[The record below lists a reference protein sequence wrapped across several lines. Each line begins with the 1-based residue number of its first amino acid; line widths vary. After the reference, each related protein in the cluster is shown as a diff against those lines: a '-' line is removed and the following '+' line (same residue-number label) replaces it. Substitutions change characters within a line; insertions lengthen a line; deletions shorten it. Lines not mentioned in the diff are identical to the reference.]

1 MTSFADRPTT
11 IAAGSTTL
19 LKAVVK
25 AEARRLMSVTIEI
38 IAKRAGVSPSTVA
51 RALRGDV
58 KGVQERSAQKARE
71 ILRISEEL
79 GYRPNWRARALSKGA
94 TRTVGLL
101 YSNPMWI
108 YEDPMNEIAVS
119 FTQYLQSLEYD
130 LRLIP
135 VSSDQHWKELVYGG
149 AVDAVA
155 FLVNIPE
162 GAEEVV
168 QSGAVP
174 VVLVGTTPIGD
185 APHVGSDNEAGG
197 YLATRHFLGLG
208 HKRIVYYVS
217 DTIRPHHSVQDRRA
231 GYERAMRE
239 AGLAELSST
248 WHFGIDEA
256 MARLLAADRPT
267 AMIGYCHVEALRVTH
282 AAWSQ
287 GLTIPTDLSLIAF
300 NNLPMTQYMTPPL
313 TVVSF
318 DTAEM
323 GRMGAE
329 MLVER
334 IRLGGGGSIDN
345 VVLCQRVI
353 ARGTTAPPP
362 KR

>member
-1 MTSFADRPTT
+1 
-11 IAAGSTTL
+11 
-19 LKAVVK
+19 
-25 AEARRLMSVTIEI
+25 MSITIEI

-58 KGVQERSAQKARE
+58 KGAQERSAQKARE

-79 GYRPNWRARALSKGA
+79 GYRPNWRARALSNGA

-119 FTQYLQSLEYD
+119 FTEYLQSLEYD

-162 GAEEVV
+162 GAEEVAE
-168 QSGAVP
+168 SGAVP
-174 VVLVGTTPIGD
+174 VVLVGVKSTGP
-185 APHVGSDNEAGG
+185 APYVVPDDEAGG
-197 YLATRHFLGLG
+197 YLATRHLLGLG
-208 HKRIVYYVS
+208 HQRIVYYVS
-217 DTIRPHHSVQDRRA
+217 DTIRPHHSVHERRA

-239 AGLAELSST
+239 AGLPELIST

-256 MARLLAADRPT
+256 MARLLGANRPT
-267 AMIGYCHVEALRVTH
+267 AMIGYCHIEALRVTH

-287 GLTIPTDLSLIAF
+287 GLAIPTDLSLIAF
-300 NNLPMTQYMTPPL
+300 NDLPMTQYMTPPL

-323 GRMGAE
+323 GRVGAA

-334 IRLGGGGSIDN
+334 IRLGAGGSIDN

-353 ARGTTAPPP
+353 ARGTTAPPS

>member
-1 MTSFADRPTT
+1 M
-11 IAAGSTTL
+11 G
-19 LKAVVK
+19 
-25 AEARRLMSVTIEI
+25 VTIEV
-38 IAKRAGVSPSTVA
+38 IARRAGVSPSTVA

-58 KGVQERSAQKARE
+58 KGAQERSAQKARE

-119 FTQYLQSLEYD
+119 FTKYLQSLEYD

-135 VSSDQHWKELVYGG
+135 VSEDQHWKQLVYGG

-155 FLVNIPE
+155 FLLNVPS
-162 GAEEVV
+162 GAEEIVDN
-168 QSGAVP
+168 GAVP
-174 VVLVGTTPIGD
+174 VVVIGARSAGN
-185 APHVGSDNEAGG
+185 APFVVSDNVAGG
-197 YLATRHFLGLG
+197 YLATRHLLGLG

-217 DTIRPHHSVQDRRA
+217 DTIRAHYSVHDRQA

-239 AGLAELSST
+239 AGLTELIST

-256 MARLLAADRPT
+256 MGRLLGPNRPT
-267 AMIGYCHVEALRVTH
+267 AMIGYCHIEALRVTH

-287 GLTIPTDLSLIAF
+287 GLAIPTDLSLIAF
-300 NNLPMTQYMTPPL
+300 NDLFMTQFMTPPL

-318 DTAEM
+318 DTSEV
-323 GRMGAE
+323 GRVGAE
-329 MLVER
+329 MLVKR
-334 IRLGGGGSIDN
+334 IRGGPDAAIEN
-345 VVLCQRVI
+345 VVIRQRVI
-353 ARGTTAPPP
+353 ARGTTAPPSKP
-362 KR
+362 

>member
-1 MTSFADRPTT
+1 
-11 IAAGSTTL
+11 
-19 LKAVVK
+19 
-25 AEARRLMSVTIEI
+25 MSVTIDL

-58 KGVQERSAQKARE
+58 KCAQQRSALKASE
-71 ILRISEEL
+71 IRRISEEL
-79 GYRPNWRARALSKGA
+79 GYRANWRARALSKGS

-101 YSNPMWI
+101 YSDPMWI

-119 FTQYLQSLEYD
+119 FTKYLQSLEYD

-135 VSSDQHWKELVYGG
+135 VSADQHWKELVYGG

-162 GAEEVV
+162 GAEELVDNRD
-168 QSGAVP
+168 VP
-174 VVLVGTTPIGD
+174 VVLVGVKSGGG
-185 APHVGSDNEAGG
+185 APYVVPDDQAGG
-197 YLATRHFLGLG
+197 YLATRHLLGLG

-217 DTIRPHHSVQDRRA
+217 ETIRPHYSIEERRA

-239 AGLAELSST
+239 AGLAALVTT

-256 MARLLAADRPT
+256 MGRLLAPDRPT

-282 AAWSQ
+282 GAWSQ
-287 GLTIPTDLSLIAF
+287 GLVIPTDLSLIAF
-300 NNLPMTQYMTPPL
+300 NDMSMTQYMTPPL

-318 DTAEM
+318 DTTEM
-323 GRMGAE
+323 GRLGAA
-329 MLVER
+329 MLVDR
-334 IRLGGGGSIDN
+334 IRLGPHASIEN
-345 VVLCQRVI
+345 VVLRQRVVV
-353 ARGTTAPPP
+353 RGTTASPS